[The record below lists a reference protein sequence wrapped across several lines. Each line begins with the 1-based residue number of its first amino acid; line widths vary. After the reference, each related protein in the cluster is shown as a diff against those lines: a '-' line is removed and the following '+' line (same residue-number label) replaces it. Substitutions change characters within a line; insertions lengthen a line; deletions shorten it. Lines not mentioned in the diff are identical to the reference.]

1 MNWLEMEDEAP
12 LETREPEELNLAAVT
27 RRVWEGWVD
36 GRPDCWV
43 LVPRDEADLE
53 EWLYSEASAT
63 EVVPLRVCRELSDDG
78 RVVLS
83 GTDPG
88 DDALSPDDHGW

>member
-1 MNWLEMEDEAP
+1 MNWLETEDE
-12 LETREPEELNLAAVT
+12 LTHETQESDELNLAVAT

-36 GRPDCWV
+36 GRPECWV

-63 EVVPLRVCRELSDDG
+63 EVVPLRVCRELGGDG

-83 GTDPG
+83 ETDPG
-88 DDALSPDDHGW
+88 DDALSPDDRGW